1 MDIWS
6 PNLIT
11 LPLSS
16 QKKCFVQ
23 SYLFIISGQFR
34 FSKSMSRAVGVSR
47 VLSRRFLTYETTKTH
62 KDHSAT
68 RKFLLNKRD
77 LTFLTVKITLYY
89 LVFGQGK
96 LSEKQYFANEYK
108 RSCMWS
114 TGLWLLWSMWIFN
127 DKWDSVSFLVKSN
140 KTPQVQKIWFLNGKN
155 VLYL

>member
-1 MDIWS
+1 MGTHPIFESDFDC
-6 PNLIT
+6 LT
-11 LPLSS
+11 D
-16 QKKCFVQ
+16 
-23 SYLFIISGQFR
+23 FR
-34 FSKSMSRAVGVSR
+34 KSMSRAVGVSR

-68 RKFLLNKRD
+68 RKFLLNK
-77 LTFLTVKITLYY
+77 L
-89 LVFGQGK
+89 FGQGK

-140 KTPQVQKIWFLNGKN
+140 KTPQMYPAVPVKELHWTPFGWGFWG
-155 VLYL
+155 